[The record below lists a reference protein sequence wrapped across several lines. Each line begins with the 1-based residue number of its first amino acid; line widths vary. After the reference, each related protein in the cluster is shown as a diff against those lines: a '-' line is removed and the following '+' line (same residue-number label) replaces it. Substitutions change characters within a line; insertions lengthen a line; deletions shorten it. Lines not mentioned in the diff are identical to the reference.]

1 MTNERSSLQISL
13 DEGKN
18 LDKVVIFTTY
28 EDGCRGGAFLD
39 IEMIGADG
47 KGVQITDIPEVQIRQ
62 LAAYLN
68 ALLPQ
73 RRY

>member
-1 MTNERSSLQISL
+1 MINETSSLSISL
-13 DEGKN
+13 QDDKN
-18 LDKVVIFTTY
+18 LDKVIVFTTY
-28 EDGCRGGAFLD
+28 EDGCRGGAFLN
-39 IEMIGADG
+39 IEMNEADG
-47 KGVQITDIPEVQIRQ
+47 QPIQITDIPETQIRQ

>member
-13 DEGKN
+13 DDEKN

-39 IEMIGADG
+39 IEMHDADG
-47 KGVQITDIPEVQIRQ
+47 TPTQITDIPEIQIRQ

-73 RRY
+73 R